1 MNKFTYSYPT
11 KVYFGEGSA
20 KEALP
25 VELAHIGN
33 TVMLAYGGGSVK
45 KNGIYDEIRGLLVQA
60 GKNIVEFS
68 GIASNPTYAKVQEGA
83 ALVRE
88 QQVDFILAAGGGS
101 VIDCC
106 KAVSAQAV
114 LAEDLW
120 ELEYV
125 KGKFPVQ
132 GIPLGA
138 VVTVSGTGAEMNSG
152 AVITLEEKYGK
163 GGFSPPLH
171 PLRYSIRHTQSR
183 FRPCRCS
190 PAPLIRSAMR
200 WKPFLGI
207 PIRIM
212 CRTTLRWPL

>member
-152 AVITLEEKYGK
+152 AVLTLEEKMERGDFRRRSILCGTRSGIHK
-163 GGFSPPLH
+163 VGSAHAGA
-171 PLRYSIRHTQSR
+171 LRR
-183 FRPCRCS
+183 
-190 PAPLIRSAMR
+190 L
-200 WKPFLGI
+200 
-207 PIRIM
+207 
-212 CRTTLRWPL
+212 